1 MVKFMLKRGL
11 VNDLAR
17 IPHSLD
23 MSSPMMAFTVNAA
36 LKPLEALS
44 RIVNLPPATPL
55 TSRPPATKPK
65 TDGDGVSGEPETTS
79 QQLPGAA
86 STSDC
91 TRAQAVDEI
100 SGGLDAENTEQDV
113 SVAAESLENL
123 TENEGGIGDMGSG
136 GGAGGGD
143 SDDNVLDEIMDQQ
156 ALVQALIVAAEHPS
170 QMETDDTVHD
180 SQMRTHNE
188 SEFMGG
194 DDAHYHGSNDQRAGG
209 VGGDHSSDSDD
220 SDDQS
225 DESDE
230 DDEEPDEDEDDG
242 GEEETEEEGEG
253 EDDVEEEEEEEETE
267 AEEGEEENASGYG
280 EDGDRYPEMLRDFL
294 TRGAAGAGA
303 GDVEDT
309 LVFTYPD
316 AENSSA
322 GLGFGA
328 GFGLGKNYLFFQ
340 LLQLVINSF

>member
-1 MVKFMLKRGL
+1 MLKRGL

-55 TSRPPATKPK
+55 ASRPPAVKPK

-86 STSDC
+86 STSDS

-123 TENEGGIGDMGSG
+123 AENEGGLGDMVSGISGS
-136 GGAGGGD
+136 GAGGGD
-143 SDDNVLDEIMDQQ
+143 SDDNVLDEIMDQHSQ

-170 QMETDDTVHD
+170 EMETDDTVHD

-188 SEFMGG
+188 SEFMGA
-194 DDAHYHGSNDQRAGG
+194 DDAHYHGSNDQRASGG
-209 VGGDHSSDSDD
+209 VGGDHSSDSD
-220 SDDQS
+220 SQSGDD
-225 DESDE
+225 DSDE
-230 DDEEPDEDEDDG
+230 DEADEDDDEDDG

-253 EDDVEEEEEEEETE
+253 EDDVEEEEEEETE
-267 AEEGEEENASGYG
+267 AEEGEEEENTSGYG

-316 AENSSA
+316 AENSAA
-322 GLGFGA
+322 GLGFGT
-328 GFGLGKNYLFFQ
+328 GLGLGKIDNG
-340 LLQLVINSF
+340 